1 MLFLRKSLIWF
12 LFLSLITSC
21 TEKVTISEVEVY
33 PEKLSPYNVY
43 YDSTTFKQRRDDF
56 ISKIPDD
63 ALAIIVTNDTYMRN
77 GDVNFEFRPAS
88 NFFYL
93 TGFDEPNAIAVIKKR
108 QDIPDMSELIMFVEY
123 REGVLAQWMGEVVG
137 PDGVIEHFGADNA
150 YRLEDFSE
158 HMNTYINSASYQS
171 IYANFEVN
179 PTVKEIFDNTITD
192 IPIIK
197 SADEIIDLIRVQK
210 SPIEIASVQNAVD
223 VSVQAFQEVL
233 KAIEPGMYEYE
244 VDAMLNYI
252 IGLNGCSRT
261 AFPTIVASGPNINVL
276 HYEANQK
283 QMNDGELVMIDFG
296 AEYGYYCA
304 DITRTIPVNGEFST
318 EQATIYEIVLEA
330 HLAAINSAGPG
341 VKYNELRTFA
351 RDLILDR
358 LLEKGIIFGEKSE
371 IISTNAY
378 YRYLPAGLCHPV
390 GLDAHDPFPKN
401 SNGDRIL
408 QENMVM
414 AFEPHIYLY
423 EGDPTVNQEY
433 WNISARIEDVVLIIQ
448 DGSEVLSSDLP
459 IQIDEIEDL
468 MR

>member
-108 QDIPDMSELIMFVEY
+108 QDFPDMSELIMFVEY

-150 YRLEDFSE
+150 HRFEDFSE

-197 SADEIIDLIRVQK
+197 SADEIIDLIR
-210 SPIEIASVQNAVD
+210 
-223 VSVQAFQEVL
+223 
-233 KAIEPGMYEYE
+233 
-244 VDAMLNYI
+244 
-252 IGLNGCSRT
+252 
-261 AFPTIVASGPNINVL
+261 
-276 HYEANQK
+276 
-283 QMNDGELVMIDFG
+283 
-296 AEYGYYCA
+296 
-304 DITRTIPVNGEFST
+304 
-318 EQATIYEIVLEA
+318 
-330 HLAAINSAGPG
+330 
-341 VKYNELRTFA
+341 
-351 RDLILDR
+351 
-358 LLEKGIIFGEKSE
+358 
-371 IISTNAY
+371 
-378 YRYLPAGLCHPV
+378 
-390 GLDAHDPFPKN
+390 
-401 SNGDRIL
+401 
-408 QENMVM
+408 
-414 AFEPHIYLY
+414 
-423 EGDPTVNQEY
+423 
-433 WNISARIEDVVLIIQ
+433 
-448 DGSEVLSSDLP
+448 
-459 IQIDEIEDL
+459 
-468 MR
+468 